1 MSSAEYASNLANH
14 KAQLKQVEA
23 ALAADPKN
31 DELLKLKSN
40 IEEVIKLT
48 QDLVQLN
55 STTPSAAAA
64 ASLAQTNEDASS
76 ATSAVASTG
85 IWSVGSLCQAVWSKD
100 GQYYDSQ
107 ITAITGDGTCSV
119 SFAGYDFLERV
130 QLASLRP
137 RREQLGSRKRH
148 AAEEGIKYQHQSK
161 SRAKREAEKE
171 HKKKKALK
179 KAEKMKV
186 IEDELGKEQGRWKSF
201 SGKSVKQKGGFLS
214 SKQKRSIFASPD
226 SVTGRVGVGTCG
238 TGGKEMTQFL
248 KPETYRREN
257 TL

>member
-1 MSSAEYASNLANH
+1 MSNAEYSANLANY

-31 DELLKLKSN
+31 DELLKLKGN

-55 STTPSAAAA
+55 STTPAGA
-64 ASLAQTNEDASS
+64 ASLSETSEETLSGQTS
-76 ATSAVASTG
+76 TVASTG

-100 GQYYDSQ
+100 GQYYDAQ
-107 ITAITGDGTCSV
+107 IAVIADDGTCSV
-119 SFAGYDFLERV
+119 SFAGYDHLEKV
-130 QLASLRP
+130 QLASLRL
-137 RREQLGSRKRH
+137 RKEEMGSRKRH
-148 AAEEGIKYQHQSK
+148 AEEGIKYQHQSK

-186 IEDELGKEQGRWKSF
+186 IEDELSKEQNRWKSF

-214 SKQKRSIFASPD
+214 SKQKKSIFASPD
-226 SVTGRVGVGTCG
+226 SVNGKVGVGTCG

-257 TL
+257 AL